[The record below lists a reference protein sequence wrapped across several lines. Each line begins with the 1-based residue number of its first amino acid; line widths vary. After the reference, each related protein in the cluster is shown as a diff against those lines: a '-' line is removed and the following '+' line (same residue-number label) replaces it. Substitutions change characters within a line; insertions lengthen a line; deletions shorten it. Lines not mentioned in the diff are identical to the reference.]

1 MVWVLV
7 KNSRLCVCSS
17 LFYLLTA
24 VCFIYFVNFFLF
36 HFFLLLLSLFCKCSQ
51 IIVCIHFYSPLF
63 LLLRSFIR
71 SLLYL
76 IIVGA
81 LLMAFV
87 AIVVVVVDV
96 VVVIIAYWLW
106 LTDCRRCT
114 ISRSLGHFINSKQ
127 LSQTT
132 KTATTTNCNYCL
144 YSSKTEKTCPMN
156 FTFEGPRLQY
166 YSAFEHK
173 WW

>member
-1 MVWVLV
+1 MCVVL
-7 KNSRLCVCSS
+7 
-17 LFYLLTA
+17 
-24 VCFIYFVNFFLF
+24 CFISWLQFVLFTLLIFFIPL
-36 HFFLLLLSLFCKCSQ
+36 FLLLLSLFCKCSQ

-63 LLLRSFIR
+63 LLLRSFVR

-87 AIVVVVVDV
+87 AIVVDVVD
-96 VVVIIAYWLW
+96 VIIAYWLW

-144 YSSKTEKTCPMN
+144 YSFKTEKNCPMN
-156 FTFEGPRLQY
+156 FTFEGPLLKY
-166 YSAFEHK
+166 NSAFEHK
-173 WW
+173 WR